1 MSRSA
6 PPRDAV
12 SVIAQEFLVDA
23 PCSISVHIPSAHTR
37 LRPGPEGDRV
47 EVDISVTGC
56 SAEEAE
62 TILDR
67 MQVGTQKMQDTVR
80 VYSDADRDRS
90 DAEWWRWVR
99 TLDATILVDLR
110 LPSRVE
116 ADIRAPGG
124 EVDVADLQG
133 HVDLNVTGGPCRA
146 ENLKGT
152 LDIRAESSDV
162 SIREFAGEQINA
174 RVAVG
179 SLTVEDA
186 EAETVTVRSI
196 AGPLTLTSIRGPT
209 TVTARGAPVALQDV
223 SGPCTA
229 RVQGGD
235 LTYEGTPTD
244 EVELRCTGASID
256 ALLPP
261 DHGAN
266 LTMTGPTLS
275 LADAF
280 AFEGE
285 RTDHEIAGQVNDGG
299 PSLELCATGG
309 GTVQCRPA

>member
-1 MSRSA
+1 M
-6 PPRDAV
+6 D
-12 SVIAQEFLVDA
+12 D
-23 PCSISVHIPSAHTR
+23 PCSVSVHIPGAHTR
-37 LRPGPEGDRV
+37 LRPGSQGDRV

-62 TILDR
+62 TVLDR
-67 MQVGTQKMQDTVR
+67 MQVGTHQMQDTVR
-80 VYSDADRDRS
+80 VYSDADRDRT

-99 TLDATILVDLR
+99 TLDVTIHVDLR

-124 EVDVADLQG
+124 QVDVADLEG

-146 ENLKGT
+146 ENLAGT
-152 LDIRAESSDV
+152 LDVRAESSDV
-162 SIREFAGEQINA
+162 SIRDFAGEQIIA

-209 TVTARGAPVALQDV
+209 TVTARSAPVALYDV
-223 SGPCTA
+223 GGPCTVQ
-229 RVQGGD
+229 VQGGD

-244 EVELRCTGASID
+244 DIELRGTGASID
-256 ALLPP
+256 ALLPS
-261 DHGAN
+261 DHGAS

-275 LADAF
+275 LAEAF

-299 PSLELCATGG
+299 PSLELSTTGG